1 VGIDGYVLHYKAQ
14 LRAET
19 YEGSTVLNL
28 PSDTFTQII
37 YGVADM
43 LAMQYNVSSEQQ
55 ILIKRKLEEKESG
68 TKSLEFA
75 PVSPVTNV
83 VNYVY

>member
-1 VGIDGYVLHYKAQ
+1 
-14 LRAET
+14 
-19 YEGSTVLNL
+19 
-28 PSDTFTQII
+28 
-37 YGVADM
+37 
-43 LAMQYNVSSEQQ
+43 MQYNVSSEQQ

>member
-1 VGIDGYVLHYKAQ
+1 
-14 LRAET
+14 
-19 YEGSTVLNL
+19 L

-55 ILIKRKLEEKESG
+55 ILIKRKLQEKESG

-75 PVSPVTNV
+75 PVSPVANV